1 MEENQQPCTQHTAT
15 TTLST
20 KYMALSHHKYRLLL
34 VLTIAVLGMFFV
46 EAYEILPQGRYTPTS
61 DTYKLTLDSKKL
73 LVNNVTEVRNP
84 GNTSNNSTRE
94 CFQGCSVA
102 SQLPLPHEDTI
113 SHVQAARQAQ
123 LRDFCLRY
131 AASMKEKGAR
141 AWNLLYSDRRG
152 VVYCSVPKVACT
164 NWKRVLQVLEGN
176 MRHPLQIKNIHKL
189 KYLNV
194 NSLPPSERAWRRNVY
209 YSLVFVRHP

>member
-20 KYMALSHHKYRLLL
+20 KYMALSQHKYRLLL

-46 EAYEILPQGRYTPTS
+46 EAYEILPQGWYTPT
-61 DTYKLTLDSKKL
+61 T
-73 LVNNVTEVRNP
+73 
-84 GNTSNNSTRE
+84 
-94 CFQGCSVA
+94 
-102 SQLPLPHEDTI
+102 PLPHEVTI
-113 SHVQAARQAQ
+113 SQVQAARQAQ

-131 AASMKEKGAR
+131 AASMKEKSAGAR
-141 AWNLLYSDRRG
+141 NLLYSDRRG

-164 NWKRVLQVLEGN
+164 NWKRVMQVLEEN
-176 MRHPLQIKNIHKL
+176 MRHPLQVKEGIHKL

-209 YSLVFVRHP
+209 YSFVFVRHP